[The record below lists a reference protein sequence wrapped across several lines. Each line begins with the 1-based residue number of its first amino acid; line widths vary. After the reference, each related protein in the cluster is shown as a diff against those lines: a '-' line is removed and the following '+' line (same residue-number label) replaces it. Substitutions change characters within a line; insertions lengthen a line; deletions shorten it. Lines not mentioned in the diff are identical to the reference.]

1 MHLHFDLAQLN
12 WLAIL
17 IATASAFVLGGIWYG
32 PLFSKPWLKAF
43 GFSEEELGKRHPG
56 KVFGTAIVW
65 TLIAAIVMGMLVGPD
80 ADIHMGAMTGLVIG
94 LGFIT
99 TFMGIHYAFEGRG
112 LKILLINAGY
122 STVALVLMGGI
133 IGWF

>member
-1 MHLHFDLAQLN
+1 MHFHFDFTQLN
-12 WLAIL
+12 WMAVL
-17 IATASAFVLGGIWYG
+17 IATAAAFVLGGIWYG
-32 PLFSKPWLKAF
+32 PLFSKPWMKAF
-43 GFSEEELGKRHPG
+43 GLSEDELGKRHPA
-56 KVFGTAIVW
+56 KVFGLAILW
-65 TLIAAIVMGMLVGPD
+65 TLLAALMLALFIEPD
-80 ADIHMGAMTGLVIG
+80 ADLHLGAMTGFFIG

-122 STVALVLMGGI
+122 STLALTLMGAI